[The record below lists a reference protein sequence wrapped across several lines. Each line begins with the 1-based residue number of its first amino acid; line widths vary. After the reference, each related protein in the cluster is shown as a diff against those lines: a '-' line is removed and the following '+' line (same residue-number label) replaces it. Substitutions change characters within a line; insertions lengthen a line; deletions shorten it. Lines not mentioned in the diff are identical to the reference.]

1 MKNARAASRCKVV
14 KNETRQL
21 LLHCA
26 MQELVANKGT
36 LEIGDVTKR
45 AGVSAGAP
53 YHHFGSK
60 SGLIAAVVDDF
71 YERYDTSV
79 MNVEI
84 AGRHW
89 ATREETRVKMIVEFH
104 YNDPLSPI
112 ILSQLSRDPIV
123 AQVEARWLSAHI
135 AKGARN
141 IANGQRD
148 GDISNSLDPELA
160 AAMILGGLRQT
171 IVHALARKTV
181 PRRGALARELW
192 AFVLA
197 VSRANPALRKGR
209 R

>member
-1 MKNARAASRCKVV
+1 MRNARATSRRNAA
-14 KNETRQL
+14 KNETREL
-21 LLHCA
+21 LLHSA
-26 MQELVANKGT
+26 MQELMANNGA

-84 AGRHW
+84 AGQHW
-89 ATREETRVKMIVEFH
+89 ATREKARVKMIVEFH
-104 YNDPLSPI
+104 YSDPLSPI
-112 ILSQLSRDPIV
+112 ILSRLSRDPTV

-148 GDISNSLDPELA
+148 GDISNSIDPEFA
-160 AAMILGGLRQT
+160 AAMILGGLRQA
-171 IVHALARKTV
+171 IVHALARKPL

-197 VSRANPALRKGR
+197 VSKANPA
-209 R
+209 